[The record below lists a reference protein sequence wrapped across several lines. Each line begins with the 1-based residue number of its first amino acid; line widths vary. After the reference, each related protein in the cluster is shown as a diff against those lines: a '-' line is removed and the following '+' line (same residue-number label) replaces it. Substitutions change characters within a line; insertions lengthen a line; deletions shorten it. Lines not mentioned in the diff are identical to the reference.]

1 MDSEKLIASTGVRIA
16 SAVLALLCVA
26 AIGWQPI
33 VAVVAGLLAVF
44 GLILSFRSSYE
55 AWMRMAARL
64 QTVVTTFLFG
74 ACYLLV
80 VPLFAAFVRMSDPL
94 RLRRREG
101 ESSWITTRRE
111 AQDARS
117 YQRMG

>member
-1 MDSEKLIASTGVRIA
+1 MDSEKLIASPSVRIA
-16 SAVLALLCVA
+16 SALLAVLSVA
-26 AIGWQPI
+26 AIAALPI
-33 VAVVAGLLAVF
+33 VAAVAGLLAVF
-44 GLILSFRSSYE
+44 GLILSFRSSYDL
-55 AWMRMAARL
+55 WMRMAERL

-94 RLRRREG
+94 KLRRDKAA
-101 ESSWITTRRE
+101 SSWVATRQE
-111 AQDARS
+111 VHDARS